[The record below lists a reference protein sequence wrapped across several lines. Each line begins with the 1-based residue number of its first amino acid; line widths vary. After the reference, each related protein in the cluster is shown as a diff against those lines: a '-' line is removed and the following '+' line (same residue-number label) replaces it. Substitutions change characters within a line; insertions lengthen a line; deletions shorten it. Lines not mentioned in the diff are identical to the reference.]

1 MCVGG
6 GGGGIGKFLKKTMR
20 WHVSRLPGPLVD
32 RLLRLHTC
40 FCYLAGA
47 KLCRDIAVCT

>member
-1 MCVGG
+1 MGG
-6 GGGGIGKFLKKTMR
+6 GNCESLKEIGEMALLC
-20 WHVSRLPGPLVD
+20 LPGPLVD